1 MHIDTNEPKKM
12 RFNVNIQG
20 VDFKQLQG
28 SVKFKLEGVEYGFP
42 VDILKDHISVDV
54 PPLDDIIKKGLNDGE
69 MIECQLDVFGEGFYM
84 NPWTGQF
91 ELKRKATVE
100 ATMVYDEVPS
110 NSSSGIRQPKI
121 TLKEDNI
128 LEDDSEKSKISLKED
143 INDGNETEQ
152 LIKLLEKL
160 VSKRLN
166 VPEGTT
172 ITDEEIA
179 DLSDEPPKVQTLSSV
194 PDKNKNVDMNKGIL
208 GKRGKRNIV
217 VEPPKRMNEKKS
229 KNIKIMDSLVEKF
242 LQRSQIKDVSPQ
254 KRKLIENKIKNKIL
268 KMNES
273 KKKPQKKQKIIESKK
288 PQNKYKLKELGDQIS
303 KSDLKY
309 LFESVGMTKETS
321 QKRMIDVARK
331 MGSDDISEIYHTI
344 KRIVKPSKQPSS
356 YEDFV
361 KATSSQ

>member
-194 PDKNKNVDMNKGIL
+194 PE
-208 GKRGKRNIV
+208 R
-217 VEPPKRMNEKKS
+217 
-229 KNIKIMDSLVEKF
+229 F
-242 LQRSQIKDVSPQ
+242 F
-254 KRKLIENKIKNKIL
+254 
-268 KMNES
+268 
-273 KKKPQKKQKIIESKK
+273 
-288 PQNKYKLKELGDQIS
+288 
-303 KSDLKY
+303 SDY
-309 LFESVGMTKETS
+309 L
-321 QKRMIDVARK
+321 
-331 MGSDDISEIYHTI
+331 H
-344 KRIVKPSKQPSS
+344 PSYQ
-356 YEDFV
+356 
-361 KATSSQ
+361 